1 MTEKPKKLC
10 FVISPIGAEG
20 TPERN
25 AADWFLEIV
34 RAALGADYLIERAD
48 DHKKSGLITTQIIA
62 LIERA
67 DLIVADLTGHNPN
80 VHYELGV
87 AHAREKQ
94 VVPMMMKGDMP
105 PFDNAQMHRCVS
117 AIAPPQSDDAQ
128 GRPDSEGGRLL
139 GALRLRA
146 IY

>member
-1 MTEKPKKLC
+1 MVTMTKKPEKLC

-20 TPERN
+20 TAERN

-67 DLIVADLTGHNPN
+67 DLIVADLTTIQTFTMSWASHT
-80 VHYELGV
+80 
-87 AHAREKQ
+87 
-94 VVPMMMKGDMP
+94 
-105 PFDNAQMHRCVS
+105 
-117 AIAPPQSDDAQ
+117 
-128 GRPDSEGGRLL
+128 
-139 GALRLRA
+139 RA
-146 IY
+146 KSRSYR